1 MPFLFSAKTYR
12 RRLNR
17 LNRFIWLKAI
27 ALSALALAATFP
39 HTASAAACP
48 GMQGLI
54 SRGSYAV
61 ADTSG
66 KVIAGCNLD
75 QALVPAS
82 IIKIATVLAAMRVL
96 GPDYRFST
104 GFYQDR
110 AGNLYIRGFG
120 DPSLVSEEI
129 SLITARL
136 KALGLHSVATL
147 YVDDSAFALE
157 GPAPGQAI
165 SDNPY
170 DAPVGALAVNFNTIA
185 VLKDRKGNI
194 ASGEAQTPTLP
205 LMHELAGPRQA
216 GRARLN
222 ICCDGADGRERSAR
236 YAGELFSALFRQG
249 GIDVAKAGGEKA
261 VPADAQ
267 LFYMHAGSQ
276 NLSEISAALMHSSSN
291 FMANLIFLQLGAKR
305 MGYPATWAKA
315 KAVLQEELAHLL
327 GPDMAASIRV
337 SEGSGLS
344 RESRVSARTMLT
356 LLQRFR
362 PYRDL
367 LRQQNGLA
375 RKSGTLTGV
384 YNLAG
389 YLPNGRAY
397 VIILNQ
403 PKNTRDS
410 VLARL
415 QQNYGR

>member
-1 MPFLFSAKTYR
+1 MWF
-12 RRLNR
+12 
-17 LNRFIWLKAI
+17 KALT
-27 ALSALALAATFP
+27 LSALTLMATFP
-39 HTASAAACP
+39 PTASASGAACP

-54 SRGSYAV
+54 SKGSYAV

-66 KVIAGCNLD
+66 KIVAGCNLD

-82 IIKIATVLAAMRVL
+82 IIKVATVLTAMQVL
-96 GPDYRFST
+96 GPDYRFNT
-104 GFYQDR
+104 GFYQDQ

-129 SLITARL
+129 SLIAARL
-136 KALGLHSVATL
+136 KALGMHSVATL

-157 GPAPGQAI
+157 GPVPGQAI

-170 DAPVGALAVNFNTIA
+170 DAPVGALAVNFNSIA
-185 VLKDRKGNI
+185 VFKDKKGNI
-194 ASGEAQTPTLP
+194 ASAEAQTPTLP
-205 LMHELAGPRQA
+205 LMHELAGQRPA
-216 GRARLN
+216 GRVRLN

-236 YAGELFSALFRQG
+236 YAGELFRGLFQQTGINVNKLG
-249 GIDVAKAGGEKA
+249 GKKPT
-261 VPADAQ
+261 PADAQ
-267 LFYMHAGSQ
+267 LLYMHAGSR

-291 FMANLIFLQLGAKR
+291 FIANLIFLQMGAQRK
-305 MGYPATWAKA
+305 GYPATWAKA
-315 KAVLQEELAHLL
+315 RAVLREELTILL
-327 GPDMAASIRV
+327 GPAMADSIRV

-344 RESRVSARTMLT
+344 RESRVNARTMLT

-362 PYRDL
+362 PYRAV
-367 LRQQNGLA
+367 LRQQNGIA

-389 YLPNGRAY
+389 YLSNGRAY
-397 VIILNQ
+397 VIMLNQ

-415 QQNYGR
+415 QQNYGQ